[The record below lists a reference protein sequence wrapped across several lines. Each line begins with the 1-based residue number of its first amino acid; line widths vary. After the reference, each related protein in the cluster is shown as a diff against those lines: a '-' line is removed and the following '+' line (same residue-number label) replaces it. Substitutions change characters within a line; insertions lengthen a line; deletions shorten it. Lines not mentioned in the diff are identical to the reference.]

1 MQLDAFARAIETG
14 EGRDWLHNSA
24 LATWVL
30 MEACNESARTGT
42 RVDFKA
48 MHADL
53 LGGVV
58 GGPPNWTRSRTF
70 TLRFVLEL

>member
-42 RVDFKA
+42 RVDVKA
-48 MHADL
+48 MHGDL
-53 LGGVV
+53 LGG
-58 GGPPNWTRSRTF
+58 
-70 TLRFVLEL
+70 

>member
-1 MQLDAFARAIETG
+1 MSSRSRSPSIPPRVARLVEAVEGCKVPEAPG
-14 EGRDWLHNSA
+14 EGRDWLHNST

-42 RVDFKA
+42 RVDVKA

-53 LGGVV
+53 LG
-58 GGPPNWTRSRTF
+58 
-70 TLRFVLEL
+70 E

>member
-1 MQLDAFARAIETG
+1 MQYIHTDLVADEVIQLHAFARAIETG
-14 EGRDWLHNSA
+14 EGRDWLHNSM

-42 RVDFKA
+42 RVDVKA

-53 LGGVV
+53 LG
-58 GGPPNWTRSRTF
+58 
-70 TLRFVLEL
+70 L